1 MKVLIIGN
9 GGRESAVAKKLAEDK
24 RISKLY
30 FAKGNATT
38 ELLGEN
44 LPFDSVSEL
53 RDFAIK
59 EQIDFTFVGPEL
71 PLVKGI
77 VDEFQKH
84 DLKIFGP
91 TKRAAD
97 LEGSKAFSKKFMLE
111 NGVRTAKAEI
121 FDSYVLA
128 KEYVQTQKYPLVVK
142 ASGLA
147 AGKGVVICEDV
158 EQAEATLRQFMID
171 KIFGDAGI
179 KVVIE
184 QFLKGFEAS
193 VIAFWNGKQ
202 AFSCVSAKDYKK
214 IGNGD
219 TGLNTGGMGTVAP
232 SPEFTAEHFADFE
245 KNILEPTVKGIKES
259 NLNFVG
265 FIFFGVLVENNECYL
280 LEYNMRLGD
289 PETQVI
295 MALLE
300 SNLLDVLTDCL
311 EGKEINL
318 SFADKK
324 AVCLVMTSGGYPG
337 NYETGYEIT
346 GIDKVKDS
354 EVLFAGAEIEHGK
367 IVTTGG
373 RVLNIVA
380 TGDTYQEARKKV
392 YQDALSVR
400 FDYAYYREDIG
411 NFYNF

>member
-97 LEGSKAFSKKFMLE
+97 LEGSKAFSKKFMVE

-232 SPEFTAEHFADFE
+232 SPEFTAEHFSDFK

-392 YQDALSVR
+392 YQDALTLR

-411 NFYNF
+411 DF

>member
-9 GGRESAVAKKLAEDK
+9 GGRESAVAKKLAKDK

-97 LEGSKAFSKKFMLE
+97 LEGSKAFSKKFMVE

-245 KNILEPTVKGIKES
+245 KNILVPTVKGIKES

-337 NYETGYEIT
+337 NYEIGYEIT
-346 GIDKVKDS
+346 GLDKVKDS

-411 NFYNF
+411 NF

>member
-9 GGRESAVAKKLAEDK
+9 GGRESAVAKKLAQDK
-24 RISKLY
+24 RISQLY

-38 ELLGEN
+38 ETLGKN
-44 LPFDSVSEL
+44 LPYDDIAEL

-97 LEGSKAFSKKFMLE
+97 LEGSKAFSKKFMVE

-232 SPEFTAEHFADFE
+232 SPEFTAEHFSDFE
-245 KNILEPTVKGIKES
+245 KNILEPTVK
-259 NLNFVG
+259 
-265 FIFFGVLVENNECYL
+265 
-280 LEYNMRLGD
+280 
-289 PETQVI
+289 
-295 MALLE
+295 
-300 SNLLDVLTDCL
+300 DCL

-346 GIDKVKDS
+346 G
-354 EVLFAGAEIEHGK
+354 AEIEHGK
-367 IVTTGG
+367 IVTSGG

-392 YQDALSVR
+392 YQDALTLR

-411 NFYNF
+411 DF

>member
-9 GGRESAVAKKLAEDK
+9 GGRESAVAKKLAQDN
-24 RISKLY
+24 RISQLY

-38 ELLGEN
+38 ETLGKN
-44 LPFDSVSEL
+44 LPYDDIAEL

-84 DLKIFGP
+84 NLKIFGP

-147 AGKGVVICEDV
+147 AGKGVVICEDI
-158 EQAEATLRQFMID
+158 EHAEATLHQFMID

-202 AFSCVSAKDYKK
+202 AFPCVSAKDYKK
-214 IGNGD
+214 IGNHD

-232 SPEFTAEHFADFE
+232 SPEFTAEHLADFE
-245 KNILEPTVKGIKES
+245 KNILEPTVKGIKDKA
-259 NLNFVG
+259 LDFVG
-265 FIFFGVLVENNECYL
+265 IIFFGVLVQDNQCYL
-280 LEYNMRLGD
+280 LEYNMRFGD

-300 SNLLDVLTDCL
+300 NNLLDVFHDCI
-311 EGKEINL
+311 EGKDL
-318 SFADKK
+318 DLQFSDKK
-324 AVCLVMTSGGYPG
+324 AICLVMCSGGYPG
-337 NYETGYEIT
+337 NFEIGYEIQ
-346 GIDKVKDS
+346 GLDKVKHS
-354 EVLFAGAEIEHGK
+354 NVLFAGAEQIAGK
-367 IVTTGG
+367 VVTNSG
-373 RVLNIVA
+373 RVLNVVA
-380 TGDTYQEARKKV
+380 TGDTYEEAREKV
-392 YQDALSVR
+392 YEDAKTLH
-400 FDYAYYREDIG
+400 FDYAFYREDIG
-411 NFYNF
+411 KF

>member
-9 GGRESAVAKKLAEDK
+9 GGRESAVAKKLAQDK
-24 RISKLY
+24 RISQLY

-38 ELLGEN
+38 ETLGKN
-44 LPFDSVSEL
+44 LPYDNIAEL

-84 DLKIFGP
+84 NLKIFGP

-147 AGKGVVICEDV
+147 AGKGVVICEDI
-158 EQAEATLRQFMID
+158 EHAEATLHQFMID

-193 VIAFWNGKQ
+193 VIAFWNGKK
-202 AFSCVSAKDYKK
+202 AFPCVSAKDYKK

-232 SPEFTAEHFADFE
+232 SPEFTAEHLADFE
-245 KNILEPTVKGIKES
+245 KNILEPTVKGIKD
-259 NLNFVG
+259 NALNFVG

-289 PETQVI
+289 
-295 MALLE
+295 L
-300 SNLLDVLTDCL
+300 
-311 EGKEINL
+311 K
-318 SFADKK
+318 
-324 AVCLVMTSGGYPG
+324 
-337 NYETGYEIT
+337 
-346 GIDKVKDS
+346 
-354 EVLFAGAEIEHGK
+354 H
-367 IVTTGG
+367 
-373 RVLNIVA
+373 R
-380 TGDTYQEARKKV
+380 
-392 YQDALSVR
+392 
-400 FDYAYYREDIG
+400 
-411 NFYNF
+411 

>member
-9 GGRESAVAKKLAEDK
+9 GGRESAVAKKLAQDK
-24 RISKLY
+24 RISQLY

-38 ELLGEN
+38 ETLGKN
-44 LPFDSVSEL
+44 LPYDDIAEL

-84 DLKIFGP
+84 NLKIFGP

-121 FDSYVLA
+121 FDSYTLA
-128 KEYVQTQKYPLVVK
+128 KEYIQTQKYPLVIK

-158 EQAEATLRQFMID
+158 EHAEATLHQFMID

-202 AFSCVSAKDYKK
+202 AFPCVSAKDYKK
-214 IGNGD
+214 IGNHD

-232 SPEFTAEHFADFE
+232 SPEFTAEHLADFE
-245 KNILEPTVKGIKES
+245 KNILEPTVRGIKD
-259 NLNFVG
+259 NALNFVG

-300 SNLLDVLTDCL
+300 SNLLDVFTDCL
-311 EGKEINL
+311 DGKDL
-318 SFADKK
+318 DLRFLDKK

-337 NYETGYEIT
+337 NYEIGYEIT
-346 GIDKVKDS
+346 GLDKVKES
-354 EVLFAGAEIEHGK
+354 EVLFAGAEIQHGK
-367 IVTTGG
+367 IVTNGG

-380 TGDTYQEARKKV
+380 TGESYQEARKKV
-392 YQDALSVR
+392 YQDALTLR

-411 NFYNF
+411 NF

>member
-9 GGRESAVAKKLAEDK
+9 GGRESAVAKKLAQDK
-24 RISKLY
+24 RISQLY

-38 ELLGEN
+38 ETLGKN
-44 LPFDSVSEL
+44 LPYDDIAEL

-59 EQIDFTFVGPEL
+59 EQIDFTFVGPEV

-232 SPEFTAEHFADFE
+232 SPEFTAEHFSDFE

-411 NFYNF
+411 NF

>member
-24 RISKLY
+24 RISQLY

-38 ELLGEN
+38 ETLGKN
-44 LPFDSVSEL
+44 LPYEEIADLVN
-53 RDFAIK
+53 FAKK
-59 EQIDFTFVGPEL
+59 EKIDFTFVGPEL
-71 PLVKGI
+71 PLVNGI

-97 LEGSKAFSKKFMLE
+97 LEGSKAFSKKFMIE
-111 NGVRTAKAEI
+111 NGVKTAKAEI
-121 FDSYVLA
+121 FDSYTEA
-128 KEYVQTQKYPLVVK
+128 KEYVKNQQFPLVIK

-147 AGKGVVICEDV
+147 AGKGVVICEDLDH
-158 EQAEATLRQFMID
+158 ALFTLHQFMID
-171 KIFGDAGI
+171 RIYGDAGI
-179 KVVIE
+179 RVVVE

-193 VIAFWNGKQ
+193 IIAFWNGEK
-202 AFSCVSAKDYKK
+202 AFPCVSAKDYKK
-214 IGNGD
+214 IGNHD
-219 TGLNTGGMGTVAP
+219 TGANTGGMGTVAP
-232 SPEFTAEHFADFE
+232 SPEFTTENFADFN
-245 KNILEPTVKGIKES
+245 KNILEPTVKGIKD
-259 NLNFVG
+259 NALNFVG
-265 FIFFGVLVENNECYL
+265 FIFFGILVQDNQCYL

-300 SNLLDVLTDCL
+300 NNLLDVFNDCL
-311 EGKEINL
+311 EGKDLNL
-318 SFADKK
+318 TFSNQK

-337 NYETGYEIT
+337 KYEIGYEIT
-346 GIDKVKDS
+346 GLDKVKDS
-354 EVLFAGAEIEHGK
+354 TILFAGAEVQSK
-367 IVTTGG
+367 RIVTNGG

-380 TGDTYQEARKKV
+380 TGNTYQEARNKV
-392 YQDALSVR
+392 YQDAKTLH

-411 NFYNF
+411 NF

>member
-1 MKVLIIGN
+1 
-9 GGRESAVAKKLAEDK
+9 
-24 RISKLY
+24 
-30 FAKGNATT
+30 
-38 ELLGEN
+38 
-44 LPFDSVSEL
+44 
-53 RDFAIK
+53 
-59 EQIDFTFVGPEL
+59 
-71 PLVKGI
+71 
-77 VDEFQKH
+77 
-84 DLKIFGP
+84 

-128 KEYVQTQKYPLVVK
+128 KEYVQTQKYPLVIK

-147 AGKGVVICEDV
+147 AGKGVVICEDI
-158 EQAEATLRQFMID
+158 EHAEATLHQFMID

-300 SNLLDVLTDCL
+300 SNLLDVFTDCL

-411 NFYNF
+411 NF

>member
-9 GGRESAVAKKLAEDK
+9 GGRESAVAKKLAKDN
-24 RISKLY
+24 RISQLY

-38 ELLGEN
+38 ETLGKN
-44 LPFDSVSEL
+44 LPFDDIAQL

-59 EQIDFTFVGPEL
+59 EKIDFTFVGPEL

-84 DLKIFGP
+84 NLKIFGP

-97 LEGSKAFSKKFMLE
+97 LEGSKAFSKKFMFE
-111 NGVRTAKAEI
+111 NGIRTAKAEI
-121 FDSYVLA
+121 FDSYIQA
-128 KEYVQTQKYPLVVK
+128 KEYVQTQKYPLVIK

-158 EQAEATLRQFMID
+158 EHAEATLHQFMIE

-202 AFSCVSAKDYKK
+202 AYPCVSAKDYKK
-214 IGNGD
+214 IGNND

-245 KNILEPTVKGIKES
+245 KNILEPTVRGIKD
-259 NLNFVG
+259 NALNFVG

-311 EGKEINL
+311 NGNELDLKF
-318 SFADKK
+318 SDKK

-337 NYETGYEIT
+337 NYEIGYEIT
-346 GIDKVKDS
+346 GLDRVKDS
-354 EVLFAGAEIEHGK
+354 DILFAGAEIQHGK
-367 IVTTGG
+367 IVTNGG

-380 TGDTYQEARKKV
+380 TGETYKEAREKV
-392 YQDALSVR
+392 YQDAKTIH

-411 NFYNF
+411 NF

>member
-97 LEGSKAFSKKFMLE
+97 LEGSKAFSKKFMVE

-158 EQAEATLRQFMID
+158 EHAEATLRQFMID

-202 AFSCVSAKDYKK
+202 AFPCVSAKDYKK
-214 IGNGD
+214 IGNHD

-232 SPEFTAEHFADFE
+232 SPEFTAEHLADFE

-346 GIDKVKDS
+346 GIDKVKES

-367 IVTTGG
+367 IVTSGG

-392 YQDALSVR
+392 YQDALTLR

-411 NFYNF
+411 DF

>member
-9 GGRESAVAKKLAEDK
+9 GGRESAVAKKLAQDN
-24 RISKLY
+24 RISQLY

-38 ELLGEN
+38 ETLGKN
-44 LPFDSVSEL
+44 LPYDDIAEL

-232 SPEFTAEHFADFE
+232 SPEFTAEHFSDFE

-411 NFYNF
+411 NF

>member
-24 RISKLY
+24 RISQLY

-38 ELLGEN
+38 ETLGKN
-44 LPFDSVSEL
+44 LPYEEIADLVN
-53 RDFAIK
+53 FAKK
-59 EQIDFTFVGPEL
+59 EKIDFTFVGPEL
-71 PLVKGI
+71 PLVNGI

-97 LEGSKAFSKKFMLE
+97 LEGSKAFSKKFMIE
-111 NGVRTAKAEI
+111 NGVKTAKAEI
-121 FDSYVLA
+121 FDSYTEA
-128 KEYVQTQKYPLVVK
+128 KEYVKNQQFPLVIK

-147 AGKGVVICEDV
+147 AGKGVVICEDLDH
-158 EQAEATLRQFMID
+158 ALFTLHQFMID
-171 KIFGDAGI
+171 RIYGDAGI
-179 KVVIE
+179 RVVVE

-193 VIAFWNGKQ
+193 IIAFWNGEK
-202 AFSCVSAKDYKK
+202 AFPCVSAKDYKK
-214 IGNGD
+214 IGNHD
-219 TGLNTGGMGTVAP
+219 TGANTGGMGTVAP
-232 SPEFTAEHFADFE
+232 SPEFTTEHFADFN
-245 KNILEPTVKGIKES
+245 KNILEPTVKGIKD
-259 NLNFVG
+259 NALNFVG
-265 FIFFGVLVENNECYL
+265 FIFFGILVQDNQCYL

-300 SNLLDVLTDCL
+300 NNLLDVFNDCL
-311 EGKEINL
+311 EGKDLNL
-318 SFADKK
+318 TFSNQK

-337 NYETGYEIT
+337 KYEIGYEIT
-346 GIDKVKDS
+346 GLDKVKDS
-354 EVLFAGAEIEHGK
+354 TILFAGAGIQSK
-367 IVTTGG
+367 RIVTNGG

-380 TGDTYQEARKKV
+380 TGNTYQEARNKV
-392 YQDALSVR
+392 YQDAKTLH

-411 NFYNF
+411 NF

>member
-24 RISKLY
+24 RISQLY

-38 ELLGEN
+38 ETLGKN
-44 LPFDSVSEL
+44 LPYEEIADLVN
-53 RDFAIK
+53 FAKK
-59 EQIDFTFVGPEL
+59 EKIDFTFVGPEL
-71 PLVKGI
+71 PLVNGI

-97 LEGSKAFSKKFMLE
+97 LEGSKAFSKKFMIE
-111 NGVRTAKAEI
+111 NGVKTAKAEI
-121 FDSYVLA
+121 FDSYTEA
-128 KEYVQTQKYPLVVK
+128 KEYVKNQQFPLVIK

-147 AGKGVVICEDV
+147 AGKGVVICEDLDH
-158 EQAEATLRQFMID
+158 ALFSLHQFMID
-171 KIFGDAGI
+171 RIYGDAGI
-179 KVVIE
+179 RVVVE

-193 VIAFWNGKQ
+193 IIAFWNGEK
-202 AFSCVSAKDYKK
+202 AFPCVSAKDYKK
-214 IGNGD
+214 IGNHD
-219 TGLNTGGMGTVAP
+219 TGANTGGMGTVAP
-232 SPEFTAEHFADFE
+232 SPEFTTEHFADFN
-245 KNILEPTVKGIKES
+245 KNILEPTVKGIKD
-259 NLNFVG
+259 NALNFVG
-265 FIFFGVLVENNECYL
+265 FIFFGILVQDNQCYL

-300 SNLLDVLTDCL
+300 NNLLDVFNDCL
-311 EGKEINL
+311 EGKDLNL
-318 SFADKK
+318 TFSNQK

-337 NYETGYEIT
+337 KYEIGYEIT
-346 GIDKVKDS
+346 GLDKVKDS
-354 EVLFAGAEIEHGK
+354 TILFAGAEVQSK
-367 IVTTGG
+367 RIVTNGG

-380 TGDTYQEARKKV
+380 TGNTYQEARNKV
-392 YQDALSVR
+392 YQDAKTLH

-411 NFYNF
+411 DF

>member
-1 MKVLIIGN
+1 MNNGIIILDFGSQYNQLIARRVRELGVYSEVLPFN
-9 GGRESAVAKKLAEDK
+9 TPLAEILNKKPVGIILSGGPSSVNAEDAHLVENSLFEAGIPVLGICYGMQLTTHVLGGKVKKGEKGEYGKANLHIDK
-24 RISKLY
+24 TTKL
-30 FAKGNATT
+30 FQNVST
-38 ELLGEN
+38 
-44 LPFDSVSEL
+44 DSVVWMSHFDEVEL
-53 RDFAIK
+53 
-59 EQIDFTFVGPEL
+59 VPE
-71 PLVKGI
+71 
-77 VDEFQKH
+77 
-84 DLKIFGP
+84 
-91 TKRAAD
+91 
-97 LEGSKAFSKKFMLE
+97 
-111 NGVRTAKAEI
+111 
-121 FDSYVLA
+121 
-128 KEYVQTQKYPLVVK
+128 
-142 ASGLA
+142 
-147 AGKGVVICEDV
+147 
-158 EQAEATLRQFMID
+158 
-171 KIFGDAGI
+171 
-179 KVVIE
+179 
-184 QFLKGFEAS
+184 GFEINAKTD
-193 VIAFWNGKQ
+193 VI
-202 AFSCVSAKDYKK
+202 SA
-214 IGNGD
+214 ISN
-219 TGLNTGGMGTVAP
+219 
-232 SPEFTAEHFADFE
+232 EE

-411 NFYNF
+411 NF

>member
-24 RISKLY
+24 RISQLY

-38 ELLGEN
+38 ETLGKN
-44 LPFDSVSEL
+44 LPYEEIADLVN
-53 RDFAIK
+53 FAKK
-59 EQIDFTFVGPEL
+59 EKIDFTFVGPEL
-71 PLVKGI
+71 PLVNGI

-97 LEGSKAFSKKFMLE
+97 LEGSKAFSKKFMIE
-111 NGVRTAKAEI
+111 NGVKTAKAEI
-121 FDSYVLA
+121 FDSYTEA
-128 KEYVQTQKYPLVVK
+128 KEYVKNQQFPLVIK

-147 AGKGVVICEDV
+147 AGKGVVICEDLDH
-158 EQAEATLRQFMID
+158 ALFTLHQFMID
-171 KIFGDAGI
+171 RIYGDAGI
-179 KVVIE
+179 RVVVE

-193 VIAFWNGKQ
+193 IIAFWNGEK
-202 AFSCVSAKDYKK
+202 AFPCVSAKDYKK
-214 IGNGD
+214 IGNHD
-219 TGLNTGGMGTVAP
+219 TGANTGGMGTVAP
-232 SPEFTAEHFADFE
+232 SPEFTTEHFADFN
-245 KNILEPTVKGIKES
+245 KNILEPTVKGIKD
-259 NLNFVG
+259 NALNFVG
-265 FIFFGVLVENNECYL
+265 FIFFGILVQDNQCYL

-300 SNLLDVLTDCL
+300 NNLLDVFNDCL
-311 EGKEINL
+311 EGKDLNL
-318 SFADKK
+318 TFSNQK

-337 NYETGYEIT
+337 KYEIGYEIT
-346 GIDKVKDS
+346 GLDKVKDS
-354 EVLFAGAEIEHGK
+354 NILFAGAEIQSK
-367 IVTTGG
+367 RIVTNGG

-380 TGDTYQEARKKV
+380 TGDTYQEARNKV
-392 YQDALSVR
+392 YQDAKTLH

-411 NFYNF
+411 DF

>member
-9 GGRESAVAKKLAEDK
+9 GGRESAVARKLAQDK
-24 RISKLY
+24 RISQLY

-38 ELLGEN
+38 ETLGKN
-44 LPFDSVSEL
+44 LPFDDIAQL

-84 DLKIFGP
+84 NLKIFGP

-97 LEGSKAFSKKFMLE
+97 LEGSKAFSKKFMVE

-121 FDSYVLA
+121 FDSYTKA

-158 EQAEATLRQFMID
+158 EHAEATLHQFMIE

-179 KVVIE
+179 KVVVE

-193 VIAFWNGKQ
+193 VIAFWNGKE

-214 IGNGD
+214 IGNHD

-245 KNILEPTVKGIKES
+245 KNILEPTVKGIKD
-259 NLNFVG
+259 NALNFVG

-311 EGKEINL
+311 SGKELNL
-318 SFADKK
+318 KFSDKK

-337 NYETGYEIT
+337 NYEIGYEIT
-346 GIDKVKDS
+346 GLERVKDS
-354 EVLFAGAEIEHGK
+354 DVLFAGAEIQHGK
-367 IVTTGG
+367 IVTNGG

-380 TGDTYQEARKKV
+380 TGETYQEARKKV
-392 YQDALSVR
+392 YQDAKTLH

-411 NFYNF
+411 NF

>member
-9 GGRESAVAKKLAEDK
+9 GGRESAVAKKLAQDN
-24 RISKLY
+24 RISQLY

-38 ELLGEN
+38 ETLGKN
-44 LPFDSVSEL
+44 LPYDDIAEL

-77 VDEFQKH
+77 VDEFQKYN
-84 DLKIFGP
+84 LKIFGP

-128 KEYVQTQKYPLVVK
+128 KEYVQTQKYPLVIK

-147 AGKGVVICEDV
+147 AGKGVVICEDI
-158 EQAEATLRQFMID
+158 EHAEATLRQFIID

-232 SPEFTAEHFADFE
+232 SPEFTAEHFSDFE

-392 YQDALSVR
+392 YQDALTLR

-411 NFYNF
+411 NF

>member
-9 GGRESAVAKKLAEDK
+9 GGRESAVAKKLAQDK
-24 RISKLY
+24 RISQLY

-38 ELLGEN
+38 ETLGKN
-44 LPFDSVSEL
+44 LPYDDIAEL

-84 DLKIFGP
+84 NLKIFGP

-147 AGKGVVICEDV
+147 AGKGVVICEDI
-158 EQAEATLRQFMID
+158 EHAEATLHQFMID

-232 SPEFTAEHFADFE
+232 SPEFTAEHFSDFE

-380 TGDTYQEARKKV
+380 TGDTYQEARKNV
-392 YQDALSVR
+392 YQDALTLR

-411 NFYNF
+411 DF

>member
-9 GGRESAVAKKLAEDK
+9 GGRESAVAKKLAQDN
-24 RISKLY
+24 RISQLY

-38 ELLGEN
+38 ETLGKN
-44 LPFDSVSEL
+44 LPYDNIAEL

-193 VIAFWNGKQ
+193 VIAFWNGKK
-202 AFSCVSAKDYKK
+202 AFPCVSAKDYKK

-232 SPEFTAEHFADFE
+232 SPEFTAEHFSDFE

-411 NFYNF
+411 NF

>member
-97 LEGSKAFSKKFMLE
+97 LEGSKAFSKKFMVE

-232 SPEFTAEHFADFE
+232 SPEFTAEHFSDFE

-411 NFYNF
+411 NF

>member
-9 GGRESAVAKKLAEDK
+9 GGRESAVAKKLAQDN
-24 RISKLY
+24 RISQLY

-38 ELLGEN
+38 ETLGKN
-44 LPFDSVSEL
+44 LPYDDIAEL

-84 DLKIFGP
+84 NLKIFGP

-147 AGKGVVICEDV
+147 AGKGVVICEDI
-158 EQAEATLRQFMID
+158 EHAEATLYQFMID

-193 VIAFWNGKQ
+193 VIAFWNGKK
-202 AFSCVSAKDYKK
+202 AFPCVSAKDYKK

-232 SPEFTAEHFADFE
+232 SPEFTAEHLADFE
-245 KNILEPTVKGIKES
+245 KNILEPTVKGIKD
-259 NLNFVG
+259 NALNFVG

-300 SNLLDVLTDCL
+300 NNLLDVFNDCL
-311 EGKEINL
+311 EGKDLNL
-318 SFADKK
+318 TFSNQK

-337 NYETGYEIT
+337 KYEIGYEIT
-346 GIDKVKDS
+346 GLDKVKDS
-354 EVLFAGAEIEHGK
+354 TILFAGAEIQSK
-367 IVTTGG
+367 RIVTNGG

-392 YQDALSVR
+392 YQDALTLR

-411 NFYNF
+411 DF

>member
-9 GGRESAVAKKLAEDK
+9 GGRESAVAKKLAQDN
-24 RISKLY
+24 RISQLY

-38 ELLGEN
+38 ETLGKN
-44 LPFDSVSEL
+44 LPYDDIAEL

-97 LEGSKAFSKKFMLE
+97 LEGSKAFSKKFMVE

-232 SPEFTAEHFADFE
+232 SPEFTAEHLADFE

-411 NFYNF
+411 NF

>member
-97 LEGSKAFSKKFMLE
+97 LEGSKAFSKKFMVE

-232 SPEFTAEHFADFE
+232 SPEFTAEHLADFE

-346 GIDKVKDS
+346 GIDKVKES

-411 NFYNF
+411 NF

>member
-97 LEGSKAFSKKFMLE
+97 LEGSKAFSKKFMVE

-411 NFYNF
+411 NF

>member
-9 GGRESAVAKKLAEDK
+9 GGRESAVAKKLAQDN
-24 RISKLY
+24 RISQLY

-38 ELLGEN
+38 ETLGKN
-44 LPFDSVSEL
+44 LPYDDIAEL

-84 DLKIFGP
+84 NLKIFGP

-147 AGKGVVICEDV
+147 AGKGV
-158 EQAEATLRQFMID
+158 
-171 KIFGDAGI
+171 
-179 KVVIE
+179 IE

-193 VIAFWNGKQ
+193 VIAFWNGKK
-202 AFSCVSAKDYKK
+202 AFPCVSAKDYKK

-232 SPEFTAEHFADFE
+232 SPEFTAEHLADFE
-245 KNILEPTVKGIKES
+245 KNILEPTVKGIKD
-259 NLNFVG
+259 NALNFVG

-300 SNLLDVLTDCL
+300 SNLLDVFTDCL
-311 EGKEINL
+311 DGKDL
-318 SFADKK
+318 DLRFSDKK

-337 NYETGYEIT
+337 NYEIGYEIT
-346 GIDKVKDS
+346 GLDKVKES
-354 EVLFAGAEIEHGK
+354 EVLFAGAEIHQGK
-367 IVTTGG
+367 VVTSGG

-392 YQDALSVR
+392 YQDALTLR

-411 NFYNF
+411 DF

>member
-9 GGRESAVAKKLAEDK
+9 GGRESAVAKKLAQDK
-24 RISKLY
+24 RISQLY

-38 ELLGEN
+38 ETLGKN
-44 LPFDSVSEL
+44 LPYDDIAEL

-59 EQIDFTFVGPEL
+59 EQIDFTFVGPEV

-232 SPEFTAEHFADFE
+232 SPEFTAEHFSDFE

-346 GIDKVKDS
+346 GIDKVKES

-411 NFYNF
+411 NF

>member
-24 RISKLY
+24 RISQLY

-38 ELLGEN
+38 ETLGKN
-44 LPFDSVSEL
+44 LPYEEIADLVN
-53 RDFAIK
+53 FAKK
-59 EQIDFTFVGPEL
+59 EKIDFTFVGPEL
-71 PLVKGI
+71 PLVNGI

-97 LEGSKAFSKKFMLE
+97 LEGSKAFSKKFMIE
-111 NGVRTAKAEI
+111 NGVKTAKAEI
-121 FDSYVLA
+121 FDSYTEA
-128 KEYVQTQKYPLVVK
+128 KEYVKNQQFPLVIK

-147 AGKGVVICEDV
+147 AGKGVVICEDLDH
-158 EQAEATLRQFMID
+158 ALFTLHQFMID
-171 KIFGDAGI
+171 RIYGDAGI
-179 KVVIE
+179 RVVVE

-193 VIAFWNGKQ
+193 IIAFWNGEK
-202 AFSCVSAKDYKK
+202 AFPCVSAKDYKK
-214 IGNGD
+214 IGNHD
-219 TGLNTGGMGTVAP
+219 TGANTGGMGTVAP
-232 SPEFTAEHFADFE
+232 SPEFTTEHFADFN
-245 KNILEPTVKGIKES
+245 KNILEPTVKGIKD
-259 NLNFVG
+259 NALNFVG
-265 FIFFGVLVENNECYL
+265 FIFFGILVQDNQCYL

-300 SNLLDVLTDCL
+300 NNLLDVFNDCL
-311 EGKEINL
+311 EGKDLNL
-318 SFADKK
+318 TFSNQK

-337 NYETGYEIT
+337 KYEIGYEIT
-346 GIDKVKDS
+346 GLDKVKDS
-354 EVLFAGAEIEHGK
+354 TILFAGAEVQSK
-367 IVTTGG
+367 RIVTNGG

-380 TGDTYQEARKKV
+380 TGNTYQEARNMV
-392 YQDALSVR
+392 YQDAKTLH

-411 NFYNF
+411 DF